1 MAEGEDNMKKDI
13 HPEVKECT
21 VTCACGATFQ
31 TKSIKDKIDIEVCS
45 ECHPFN
51 TGRQGSKS
59 RSTNIEK
66 FKNKYKIEK

>member
-1 MAEGEDNMKKDI
+1 MKKGI
-13 HPEVKECT
+13 HPELVDCTFKCSCGNTFVAKSNKET
-21 VTCACGATFQ
+21 Q
-31 TKSIKDKIDIEVCS
+31 LLEVCS

-66 FKNKYKIEK
+66 FKNKYNIAK